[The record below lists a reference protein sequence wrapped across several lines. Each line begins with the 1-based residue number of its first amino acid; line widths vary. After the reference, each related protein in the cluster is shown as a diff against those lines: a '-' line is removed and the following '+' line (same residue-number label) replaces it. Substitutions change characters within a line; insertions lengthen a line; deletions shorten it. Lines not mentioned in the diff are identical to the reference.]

1 MIKKKYWKLFYNFL
15 QRVSVPA
22 YQLVSMLFLSLIVL
36 ETILKKKI
44 FLLRNKAQT
53 RNEIP
58 LRALEFLEYDSRP
71 REDLAF
77 TLELHC
83 EMRARARVLQI
94 GGGCWGG
101 LGVCVRGSCASWRGR
116 RTLLS
121 HRTSSSLFQP
131 EPLKTPGLQ
140 YCFSTSSKSR
150 NCPFKAA

>member
-1 MIKKKYWKLFYNFL
+1 
-15 QRVSVPA
+15 
-22 YQLVSMLFLSLIVL
+22 MLFLSLIVL

-83 EMRARARVLQI
+83 EMRARARVL
-94 GGGCWGG
+94 
-101 LGVCVRGSCASWRGR
+101 
-116 RTLLS
+116 
-121 HRTSSSLFQP
+121 
-131 EPLKTPGLQ
+131 
-140 YCFSTSSKSR
+140 
-150 NCPFKAA
+150 